1 LAERWPLRGVRELD
15 NSRIESILSRERSP
29 GARRVEKSLKREN
42 PVLERDGL
50 AGDSK
55 HT

>member
-29 GARRVEKSLKREN
+29 GPRRVEKSLKREN